1 MVPLAAADARPLAGS
16 LSFSSRGPTRG
27 GPTGRAGLK
36 RPRAAAAAAA
46 AAAAGKKVAGKKATS
61 GPLSFAFGE
70 DDE

>member
-1 MVPLAAADARPLAGS
+1 MVPLAAAAAPPLAGS

-46 AAAAGKKVAGKKATS
+46 AAGKKVAGKKATS

>member
-1 MVPLAAADARPLAGS
+1 M
-16 LSFSSRGPTRG
+16 
-27 GPTGRAGLK
+27 GRAGLK